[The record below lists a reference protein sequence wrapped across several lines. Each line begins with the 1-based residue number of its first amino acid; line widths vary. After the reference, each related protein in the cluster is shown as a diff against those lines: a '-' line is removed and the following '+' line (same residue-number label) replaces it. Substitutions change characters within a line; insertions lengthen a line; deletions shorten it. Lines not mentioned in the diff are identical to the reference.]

1 MKYPISAAELE
12 DFATVITDL
21 RDLEMLV
28 ALARNKNFSLA
39 ASECNI
45 SQPAFSSRIRNME
58 HRVNLTLVR
67 RGNSFLGFTREGE
80 VVLKWARKLLADAEA
95 MKQEVKAL
103 RTDLDGKITI
113 GVIPTAVPFAA
124 AIAGALKEKF
134 PKISTEIYSDSTSQ
148 IIRRLNDFSIDAA
161 ITYFEDADADITV
174 AIYQEGY
181 MLIANEELL
190 PNDSDSIKWSDASK
204 IPMCLLTSD
213 MRNRQLI
220 DRIFIELGVIP
231 NITSEANE
239 FTAVLAQVATGK
251 VATIAPEGIAQTF
264 FEMNSVSK
272 VKLIDPTIKNKI
284 GFSVKDQ
291 SPTPP
296 MISALKQAVKSSI

>member
-1 MKYPISAAELE
+1 
-12 DFATVITDL
+12 
-21 RDLEMLV
+21 
-28 ALARNKNFSLA
+28 
-39 ASECNI
+39 
-45 SQPAFSSRIRNME
+45 
-58 HRVNLTLVR
+58 
-67 RGNSFLGFTREGE
+67 
-80 VVLKWARKLLADAEA
+80 
-95 MKQEVKAL
+95 
-103 RTDLDGKITI
+103 
-113 GVIPTAVPFAA
+113 
-124 AIAGALKEKF
+124 
-134 PKISTEIYSDSTSQ
+134 
-148 IIRRLNDFSIDAA
+148 
-161 ITYFEDADADITV
+161 
-174 AIYQEGY
+174 

-190 PNDSDSIKWSDASK
+190 PNYSDAIKWSEASK
-204 IPMCLLTSD
+204 ITMCLLTSD

>member
-1 MKYPISAAELE
+1 M
-12 DFATVITDL
+12 VTDL

-28 ALARNKNFSLA
+28 ALARHKNFSIS

-58 HRVNLTLVR
+58 GRFNLTLVR
-67 RGNSFLGFTREGE
+67 RGNSFVGFTREGE

-95 MKQEVKAL
+95 MNQEVKAL
-103 RTDLDGKITI
+103 RTDLDGKISI

-124 AIAGALKEKF
+124 TIARTLKEKF
-134 PKISTEIYSDSTSQ
+134 PKVSTEIYSDSTSQ

-161 ITYFEDADADITV
+161 ITYFEDADPDITV
-174 AIYQEGY
+174 EIYQEGY
-181 MLIANEELL
+181 MLVAHGELL
-190 PNDSDSIKWSDASK
+190 QDYSNPIKWLDASRV
-204 IPMCLLTSD
+204 PMCLLTSD

-220 DRIFIELGVIP
+220 DRIFSKVGVTP
-231 NITSEANE
+231 NITSEAND
-239 FTAVLAQVATGK
+239 FTAVLAQVVSGK
-251 VATIAPEGIAQTF
+251 VATIAPQGIAEAF
-264 FEMNSVSK
+264 FELN
-272 VKLIDPTIKNKI
+272 TIKKIKLVDPIINNRI

-296 MISALKQAVKSSI
+296 MIKALREAVKLAL